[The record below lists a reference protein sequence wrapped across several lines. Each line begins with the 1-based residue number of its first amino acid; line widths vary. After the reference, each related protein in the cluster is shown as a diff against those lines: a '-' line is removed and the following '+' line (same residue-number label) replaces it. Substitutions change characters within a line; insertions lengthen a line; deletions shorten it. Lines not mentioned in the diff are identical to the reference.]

1 MKRPML
7 AGLTVIVML
16 GSAVTPVQAA
26 EDNVFG
32 YWTEPGGSTIHVE
45 HCGNSVCAVLAGIS
59 KAAPSSKDEQNPD
72 TSLRSRPLCGLQ
84 IGSGFHLE
92 SPGKL
97 EGGSLY
103 DPKTGKTYKGSME
116 AQGQTMKLRGYIG
129 VKLFGRS
136 ETWSRAAAAAA
147 TCPNIN
153 RA

>member
-1 MKRPML
+1 M
-7 AGLTVIVML
+7 IVML
-16 GSAVTPVQAA
+16 AAAVTRVQAA

-45 HCGNSVCAVLAGIS
+45 RCGNAVCAVVAGVG
-59 KAAPSSKDEQNPD
+59 KAAPSNHDEQNPN
-72 TSLRSRPLCGLQ
+72 TALRSRPLCGLH
-84 IGSGFHLE
+84 IGSDFHLE

-103 DPKTGKTYKGSME
+103 DPKNGKTYKGSIE
-116 AQGQTMKLRGYIG
+116 VQGQTLKLHGYIG

-147 TCPNIN
+147 TCPNSN
-153 RA
+153 RV